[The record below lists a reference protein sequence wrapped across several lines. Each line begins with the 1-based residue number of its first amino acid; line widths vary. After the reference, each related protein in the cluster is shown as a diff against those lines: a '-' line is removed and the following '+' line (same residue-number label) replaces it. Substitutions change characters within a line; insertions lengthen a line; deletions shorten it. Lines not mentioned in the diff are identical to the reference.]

1 MCNTA
6 HTYCPR
12 CLSANIK
19 KNGVFGKHFR
29 QQYKCKSC
37 GKKFSLH
44 SNTYY
49 INAERKTLIGSLLL
63 ERISLRG
70 ICRAIKVSLTWLM
83 GYLREIWADLPA
95 DLCFKIT
102 TRRKSLQGHFYV
114 CMEKC
119 EADEVWSFVQ
129 NKGNKQYIWFVQHRE
144 TRQIIAFEVGDRSRE
159 TAQKLWAKIPPNI
172 QENGLFYTDDWDS
185 YKTVIPEAQHLYD
198 KYKKHTNHI
207 ERFNNTLRQRC
218 SRLVRENLA
227 FSKSLNNHILAIQFF
242 ICHYNLEC
250 QKKSWKTT
258 PIL

>member
-114 CMEKC
+114 RMEKC

-250 QKKSWKTT
+250 QKKSWKTA